1 MEAADR
7 EAARF
12 GSEQDLLDKL
22 GEKLDA
28 KSDQVDAKI
37 SKFHK
42 DLKRQEKEQIERM
55 KELGDD
61 SRQATD
67 QERQST
73 LVSIQVTLLKKL
85 STVEQ
90 SLALKLGELDSL
102 DLEEVKKTVET
113 LKLEQTKATQRIGLL
128 DKNPR
133 NRLDPESIDRLYSD
147 IENLK
152 DQVKKALKWETSF
165 TAMKES
171 QNGIRETLDKVR
183 RDDIVKLSTQLQ
195 RLETKAAYE
204 PPYQQIQQDLEL
216 LKVLHQKLEE
226 RVVPKLGKIGDFE
239 AQMRDMRL
247 SAGQSSST
255 SDLNLRHTIQR
266 LDTLIDNQRVEMTA
280 LEQRVLGGT
289 EIDGKPL

>member
-1 MEAADR
+1 
-7 EAARF
+7 
-12 GSEQDLLDKL
+12 
-22 GEKLDA
+22 
-28 KSDQVDAKI
+28 
-37 SKFHK
+37 
-42 DLKRQEKEQIERM
+42 M

-73 LVSIQVTLLKKL
+73 LVSIQDTLLKKL